1 MAKSTA
7 CRIYR
12 RRQRLRARFR
22 CRGAHHGERLGGSA
36 FDANAATLDQK
47 SPGMKLSAM
56 TDKNTALVPEEGWH
70 CLHLFYRIEY
80 GQWQLLSRDEQNVA
94 KTNLSSLVQEVRAMQ
109 WTQLLTLSMVTPKA
123 DIGFMLITPDLHDAN
138 KIEKRLSLSLGADV
152 LSPVYSYLSLTEES
166 EYITSED
173 EYVQTLEPSVRN
185 DSTKLNEALAAFR
198 ERMKHY
204 RQERVY
210 PTLPDWPVVCFY
222 NMSKRRGEQR
232 NWYALPYDER
242 RKLMKGHA
250 AVGREFA
257 GKVKQLIT
265 GSTGLDGAEW
275 GVTLFARDTFQI
287 KAIVYKMRFD
297 PVSAEYADFGE
308 FYIGIQLPLDELFRP
323 LRL

>member
-1 MAKSTA
+1 MMLRPPRPRSAMATT
-7 CRIYR
+7 
-12 RRQRLRARFR
+12 L
-22 CRGAHHGERLGGSA
+22 
-36 FDANAATLDQK
+36 LDQQ
-47 SPGMKLSAM
+47 SPGMKLIAM
-56 TDKNTALVPEEGWH
+56 TDKNAVLVPEDGWH

-80 GQWQLLSRDEQNVA
+80 GQWQLLSGDEQNAA
-94 KTNLSSLVQEVRAMQ
+94 KTNISSLVQEVRAMQ
-109 WTQLLTLSMVTPKA
+109 STQLLALSMVTPKA
-123 DIGFMLITPDLHDAN
+123 DIGFMLITPDLHSAN

-152 LSPVYSYLSLTEES
+152 LTPVYSYLSLTEES

-173 EYVQTLEPSVRN
+173 EYLETLELSVRN
-185 DSTKLNEALAAFR
+185 DPAKLDQALTVFR
-198 ERMKHY
+198 DRMKHY

-222 NMSKRRGEQR
+222 NMSKRRGAQR

-250 AVGREFA
+250 SVGREFA

-265 GSTGLDGAEW
+265 GSTGLDDAEW

-287 KAIVYKMRFD
+287 KAIVYQMRFD

-308 FYIGIQLPLDELFRP
+308 FYIGIQVALDELFRR

>member
-1 MAKSTA
+1 
-7 CRIYR
+7 
-12 RRQRLRARFR
+12 
-22 CRGAHHGERLGGSA
+22 
-36 FDANAATLDQK
+36 
-47 SPGMKLSAM
+47 M
-56 TDKNTALVPEEGWH
+56 TDKNTALVPQEGWH
-70 CLHLFYRIEY
+70 CLHLYYRVEH
-80 GQWQLLSRDEQNVA
+80 GQWQLLGREERNAA
-94 KTNLSSLVQEVRAMQ
+94 KTNLSEVVQEVRAMES
-109 WTQLLTLSMVTPKA
+109 TQLLTLSVVTPKA
-123 DIGFMLITPDLHDAN
+123 DLGFMLITPDLHSAN
-138 KIEKRLSLSLGADV
+138 RIEKRLSIALGPDV
-152 LSPVYSYLSLTEES
+152 LTPVYSYLSLTEES
-166 EYITSED
+166 EYITSEE
-173 EYVQTLEPSVRN
+173 EYA
-185 DSTKLNEALAAFR
+185 EALDPETKRDAAKLKEALNTFR
-198 ERMKHY
+198 ERIKHY

-265 GSTGLDGAEW
+265 GSTGLDDAEW

-308 FYIGIQLPLDELFRP
+308 FYIGIQLPLDELFRRVQ
-323 LRL
+323 L

>member
-1 MAKSTA
+1 MTGK
-7 CRIYR
+7 
-12 RRQRLRARFR
+12 
-22 CRGAHHGERLGGSA
+22 
-36 FDANAATLDQK
+36 NA
-47 SPGMKLSAM
+47 
-56 TDKNTALVPEEGWH
+56 ALVPEEGWH

-80 GQWQLLSRDEQNVA
+80 GQWQLLSREEQNAA
-94 KTNLSSLVQEVRAMQ
+94 KTNLVSLVQEIRAMDS
-109 WTQLLTLSMVTPKA
+109 TQLLTLSVVTPKA
-123 DIGFMLITPDLHDAN
+123 DLGFMLVTPDLQIAN
-138 KIEKRLSLSLGADV
+138 KIDKQLSLSLGPDV

-166 EYITSED
+166 EYITTE
-173 EYVQTLEPSVRN
+173 EEHAQTLEKEQKLEPS
-185 DSTKLNEALAAFR
+185 SEKFTEAMNSFR
-198 ERMKHY
+198 ERIKKY

-232 NWYALPYDER
+232 NWYALPYEER

-265 GSTGLDGAEW
+265 GSTGLDDAEW

-297 PVSAEYADFGE
+297 RVSAEYADFGE
-308 FYIGIQLPLDELFRP
+308 FFIGIQLRLDELFQ
-323 LRL
+323 RLQL